1 MELTIALLLIFVG
14 LVLLVLF
21 RICFPAESYMSMRLG
36 RATTMVDR
44 GRRSLSKVDL
54 EKLPCYDYVA
64 KENGSNPLDCAICL
78 ENFTIGDKCRL
89 LPTCKHNFHAQC
101 VDQWLLRN
109 SICPICR
116 SMVGSHSANKVVI
129 GNNGRESIES
139 GSSRN
144 VVIELRENIPT
155 FEVESQEH

>member
-1 MELTIALLLIFVG
+1 MASIIALVLTFVA
-14 LVLLVLF
+14 LVFFVICRMCLPLAIY
-21 RICFPAESYMSMRLG
+21 RIWRVGIE
-36 RATTMVDR
+36 TIMVDR

-116 SMVGSHSANKVVI
+116 SMVGSHSGDKVVI
-129 GNNGRESIES
+129 CNNGRESIEN

-144 VVIELRENIPT
+144 VVIELIENIPT
-155 FEVESQEH
+155 LEVESQEH

>member
-1 MELTIALLLIFVG
+1 MASIIAIVLIFVG
-14 LVLLVLF
+14 LVFYVLLRMCLPYGIY
-21 RICFPAESYMSMRLG
+21 RIMR
-36 RATTMVDR
+36 VDR

-89 LPTCKHNFHAQC
+89 LPICEHNFHAQC

-116 SMVGSHSANKVVI
+116 SMVGSHSGDKVVI

-155 FEVESQEH
+155 LEVESQEH